1 MADITIG
8 IAFIAGLVSFISPC
22 VLPLVPAYVGYMG
35 GQVTTQVAATAG
47 GGAVAAHQNRFN
59 TLIHGLFFVLGF
71 TFVFVTFGLLT
82 TAGSLA
88 LRGSVVDVQEILT
101 RLGGLVIVLFGLH
114 VMGVLPRVI
123 GWVMGQTGQ
132 MNNGVGYAITLAVEV
147 LVGLVLAWSLVTLIP
162 IAIGVGLYAGWLVLG
177 GALTRPGD
185 FWMKTLTRLQTV
197 LYADTRRQMQARSE
211 AGYAGSALMG
221 VVFSAGWTP
230 CIGPVYGAVLTL
242 AANGGS
248 LSQAGLLL
256 TAYSLGLGVPFL
268 LTAVALDRMQGLL
281 RRLQRH
287 MKTIEL
293 VSGLFLIVIGVLVL
307 TGQLQ
312 QFSQL
317 GSAGDF
323 SINLEHCATELFS
336 GRIGLGEVGACMDAG
351 LNYVPAGQGD
361 AAAPASPGGEAA
373 ASGILGS
380 LAPLESADLPAVGL
394 DEGLIAPDF
403 ETVTD
408 GNQSFTL
415 SETRGSVIVLN
426 FWATWCGPCRT
437 EMPDLQAAA
446 ERYADQD
453 VLVVGVNR
461 AESAGRVAAFRQEFG
476 LTFPLVL
483 DPDERITAGVYQVI
497 SMPSTFIVNR
507 EGVIVARHLGVL
519 TAEQLERYVQAALDN
534 PTGASPS

>member
-8 IAFIAGLVSFISPC
+8 IAFIAGLVSFVSPC
-22 VLPLVPAYVGYMG
+22 VLPLVPAYVGYLG
-35 GQVTTQVAATAG
+35 GQVTTQVAAMAG
-47 GGAVAAHQNRFN
+47 GGAAAVRQNRFN

-88 LRGSVVDVQEILT
+88 LRGSIVDVQEILA
-101 RLGGLVIVLFGLH
+101 RLGGLVIILFGLH
-114 VMGVLPRVI
+114 VMGILPRFI
-123 GWVMGQTGQ
+123 AWVMGKTGQ
-132 MNNGVGYAITLAVEV
+132 MNGGSGYVITLAVEV
-147 LVGLVLAWSLVTLIP
+147 LIGAVLAWSLVTLIP
-162 IAIGVGLYAGWLVLG
+162 IVIGVGLYAVWLLWG

-185 FWMKTLTRLQTV
+185 FWMKTLARLQTL

-221 VVFSAGWTP
+221 IVFSAGWTP

-293 VSGLFLIVIGVLVL
+293 VSGLFLIVIGLLVL

-323 SINLEHCATELFS
+323 SFNLEHCTTELAS
-336 GRIGLGEVGACMDAG
+336 GRIGLGEFGACMDEG
-351 LNYVPAGQGD
+351 LNYAPVGQGE
-361 AAAPASPGGEAA
+361 ASAPLTPESEAA
-373 ASGILGS
+373 ALGF
-380 LAPLESADLPAVGL
+380 VG
-394 DEGLIAPDF
+394 
-403 ETVTD
+403 
-408 GNQSFTL
+408 
-415 SETRGSVIVLN
+415 
-426 FWATWCGPCRT
+426 
-437 EMPDLQAAA
+437 
-446 ERYADQD
+446 
-453 VLVVGVNR
+453 
-461 AESAGRVAAFRQEFG
+461 
-476 LTFPLVL
+476 
-483 DPDERITAGVYQVI
+483 
-497 SMPSTFIVNR
+497 
-507 EGVIVARHLGVL
+507 
-519 TAEQLERYVQAALDN
+519 
-534 PTGASPS
+534 